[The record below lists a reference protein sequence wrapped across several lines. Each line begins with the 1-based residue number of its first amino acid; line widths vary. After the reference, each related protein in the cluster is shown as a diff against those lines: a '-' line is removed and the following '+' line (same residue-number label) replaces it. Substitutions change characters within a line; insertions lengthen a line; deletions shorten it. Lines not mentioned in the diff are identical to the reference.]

1 MLQKIKIDKELVRQR
16 FRRTLSSYGSNAI
29 VQKSMAIEL
38 SEMICREKAEGPF
51 NRVLEVGSG
60 SGSLMAEL
68 LTRCSVKSYYANDLV
83 EESLPCLH
91 KVLESFPVE
100 KFHFISGDIECRD
113 ILPSALDLV
122 VSNAMLQWL
131 DDLDDFFSTM
141 FNHLRPGGLLAFST
155 FSTSNMRE
163 IASIED
169 VGLCYHSIEELEMLA
184 RRYFDIIVCREEEQ
198 RLEFSSPEALLH
210 HIRQTGVN
218 GLLRRSWTKSR
229 YQYFVAEYRRLFSC
243 KNGVYLTYHP
253 VYCCLKKKLV

>member
-122 VSNAMLQWL
+122 VSNATLQWL
-131 DDLDDFFSTM
+131 DDLDDFFRKISD
-141 FNHLRPGGLLAFST
+141 HLRPGGIFAFST
-155 FSTSNMRE
+155 FGTSNMRE

-169 VGLCYHSIEELEMLA
+169 VGLSYHSLGELEILA
-184 RRYFDIIVCREEEQ
+184 SRYFELLSSREEEQ
-198 RLEFSSPEALLH
+198 RLEFSTPVDVLH
-210 HIRQTGVN
+210 HIRKTGVN

-229 YQYFVAEYRRLFSC
+229 YQHFIAEYQRLFPC
-243 KNGVYLTYHP
+243 EKGVYLTYHP
-253 VYCCLKKKLV
+253 LYCCLKKKLS